1 MLKLNYVLNPPDH
14 LEILAFIEN
23 DLITEKVNGLE
34 IWKPAETI
42 LMAFFHIGMTFQSK
56 VPHCVASSL

>member
-14 LEILAFIEN
+14 LQILAFIED

-42 LMAFFHIGMTFQSK
+42 LMALFHRGMTFQSE
-56 VPHCVASSL
+56 VPHCVASAF

>member
-14 LEILAFIEN
+14 LQILSFIED

-34 IWKPAETI
+34 IWKPAES
-42 LMAFFHIGMTFQSK
+42 LLVAFFHRGVTF
-56 VPHCVASSL
+56 

>member
-1 MLKLNYVLNPPDH
+1 MLKLNYVLNPPYH
-14 LEILAFIEN
+14 LQILAFIED

-42 LMAFFHIGMTFQSK
+42 NGTLPQRNDLSK
-56 VPHCVASSL
+56 